1 MENLL
6 PLALDWASAQEAR
19 ILRDG
24 VPLSAQQISDA
35 KRAGVAQP
43 ECVRLLQV
51 DAIPAPAHPILRAA
65 CSAINFL
72 TSAPRGL
79 TLNYGIFVRRDSA
92 QDRQLLVHE
101 LAHISQYERLG
112 GMVPFL
118 RKYIFECF
126 TLGYQRAPLELEA
139 DEVARR
145 VAEAP
150 GSSREMRNLNAKI
163 RSKFESAN
171 APS

>member
-6 PLALDWASAQEAR
+6 PLAVDWASEQEAR

-24 VPLSAQQISDA
+24 VPLSAQQIADA
-35 KRAGVAQP
+35 KEAGVAQP
-43 ECVRLLQV
+43 ESVRLLQV
-51 DAIPAPAHPILRAA
+51 DAIPAPAHPILKAA
-65 CSAINFL
+65 CNAINFL

-92 QDRQLLVHE
+92 QDRHLLLHE

-139 DEVARR
+139 NEVARR

-150 GSSREMRNLNAKI
+150 GSSWEIRNPNAEI
-163 RSKFESAN
+163 PNKFEAAN
-171 APS
+171 VPS

>member
-6 PLALDWASAQEAR
+6 PLAVDWASEQEAR

-24 VPLSAQQISDA
+24 VPLSAQQIADA
-35 KRAGVAQP
+35 KQAGVAQP

-51 DAIPAPAHPILRAA
+51 DAIPAPAHPILKAA
-65 CSAINFL
+65 CNAINSL

-92 QDRQLLVHE
+92 QDRHLLLHE

-118 RKYIFECF
+118 RKYLFECF
-126 TLGYQRAPLELEA
+126 TLGYHRAPLELEA
-139 DEVARR
+139 NEVARR

-150 GSSREMRNLNAKI
+150 GSSWEIRNPNAEI
-163 RSKFESAN
+163 RNKFEAAN
-171 APS
+171 VPS

>member
-6 PLALDWASAQEAR
+6 PLAADWASEQEAR

-24 VPLSAQQISDA
+24 IPLSAQQIADA

-43 ECVRLLQV
+43 ERVRLLEV

-65 CSAINFL
+65 CSAIKFL
-72 TSAPRGL
+72 TSTPRGL

-92 QDRQLLVHE
+92 QDRLLLLHE

-112 GMVPFL
+112 GMLPFL

-126 TLGYQRAPLELEA
+126 TLGYHRAPLELEA
-139 DEVARR
+139 NEVARR
-145 VAEAP
+145 VVEAP
-150 GSSREMRNLNAKI
+150 GSSWGIRNLNAEI
-163 RSKFESAN
+163 RDKSEAAN
-171 APS
+171 VAH

>member
-6 PLALDWASAQEAR
+6 PLAVDWASEQEAR

-24 VPLSAQQISDA
+24 VPLSAQQIADA

-43 ECVRLLQV
+43 ECVRLLHV
-51 DAIPAPAHPILRAA
+51 DAIPAPAHPILKAA

-92 QDRQLLVHE
+92 QDRHLLLHE

-126 TLGYQRAPLELEA
+126 TLGYQRAPLEMEA
-139 DEVARR
+139 DEVAQRA
-145 VAEAP
+145 AEAP
-150 GSSREMRNLNAKI
+150 DSRREIRNLDAGI
-163 RSKFESAN
+163 RNRFEGTN
-171 APS
+171 VPS